1 MPLIT
6 FPDGRNKNYDR
17 GVTGIDIAEDISQSL
32 KKKAIAILVNDEEK
46 DLLDPIDQ
54 DSDVSIITIQDE
66 IGLDIMR
73 HTLAAQ
79 VLAKAVKNL
88 YPSSKLAIGPTIENG
103 FYYDILFE
111 KPISSED
118 LPAIEEEMKKIIK
131 TGSNI
136 EKSLKS
142 KNEAISL
149 FDKLSEPYKSKIIKD
164 SDQNSAFQ
172 IYHQENTDFYDLCR
186 GPHLPNLK
194 HIGAFKLTK
203 LAGAYWKGDSN
214 NEMLQR
220 IYGTAWRDEK
230 ELNQY
235 LKLIAEAEKRD
246 HRRIG
251 KELDLFHFQEDAPG
265 AVFWHQNGWIIFNK
279 LIDYMRTKQEKNGYV
294 EISSPTVLD
303 RSLWEKSGHWEK
315 FQENMY
321 IAKTK
326 EDRNFALK
334 PMNCPGGVQIF
345 NNSLRSYREL
355 PMRVA
360 EFGKVFR
367 FEPSGALHGLM
378 RVREFTQDDAHI
390 YCLREQ
396 MEDECI
402 QIINLTLEIYKDFGF
417 ENVKIKFSD
426 RPTKRI
432 GDDKTW
438 DFLEKSL
445 INSLKKLKLSYEINT
460 GDGAFYGP
468 KIEFV
473 LIDALSREWQC
484 GTIQVD
490 LNLPPRLNATY
501 IDSDGDKKHPVMIHR
516 AFFGSLERFIGIL
529 IEHYSGKLPKWL
541 APVQVAI
548 ATINDN
554 CNDYCDEIAEK
565 LQSEGF
571 RSKKDKRNEKLN
583 YKIREISNEKIPYLV
598 IIGEK
603 EVSEKTLSLREFGN
617 NLTVNLKYEELLKKL
632 KKSCRIE

>member
-6 FPDGRNKNYDR
+6 FPDGRNKNYDD
-17 GVTGIDIAEDISQSL
+17 GVTGIDIAQDISQSL
-32 KKKAIAILVNDEEK
+32 KKKAIAILVNDQEK
-46 DLLDPIDQ
+46 DLIDPIGE
-54 DSDVSIITIQDE
+54 DSVVSIITLKDE

-73 HTLAAQ
+73 HTLTAQ
-79 VLAKAVKNL
+79 VLARAIKNL

-103 FYYDILFE
+103 FYYDVLFE
-111 KPISSED
+111 KPISIED
-118 LPAIEEEMKKIIK
+118 FPAIEEEMKKIVK
-131 TGSNI
+131 TGGNI
-136 EKSLKS
+136 EKSHKS
-142 KNEAISL
+142 KQDAITL
-149 FDKLSEPYKSKIIKD
+149 FDQLSEPYKSKIIKE
-164 SDQNSAFQ
+164 SDQNDDFQ

-186 GPHLPNLK
+186 GPHLPNLR

-235 LKLIAEAEKRD
+235 LMFIEEAEKRD
-246 HRRIG
+246 HRKIG
-251 KELDLFHFQEDAPG
+251 KELDFFHFQEDAPG

-315 FQENMY
+315 FKENMY

-334 PMNCPGGVQIF
+334 PMNCPGGIQIF

-355 PMRVA
+355 PMRIA

-390 YCLREQ
+390 YCLKEQ

-402 QIINLTLEIYKDFGF
+402 KIINLTLEIYRDFGF

-426 RPTKRI
+426 RPKKRI
-432 GDDKTW
+432 GEDETW

-445 INSLKKLKLSYEINT
+445 ISSLKKLNLSYEINS

-468 KIEFV
+468 KIEFI

-501 IDSDGDKKHPVMIHR
+501 VDSDGEKKHPVMIHR

-541 APVQVAI
+541 APIQVAI

-554 CNDYCDEIAEK
+554 CNDYCDEISEK
-565 LQSEGF
+565 LQSEGI
-571 RSKKDKRNEKLN
+571 RTKKDKRNEKLN
-583 YKIREISNEKIPYLV
+583 YKIREISNEKIPFLLV
-598 IIGEK
+598 IGDK
-603 EVSEKTLSLREFGN
+603 EVNDKTLSLREFGN
-617 NLTVNLKYEELLKKL
+617 NSTINLKYEELLKKL
-632 KKSCRIE
+632 KKSCRID